1 MSGVSFVRVVRDGP
15 ILRVALNRVEARN
28 ALSSGLIE
36 ELGRVFVDSAAEP
49 GLRAVVLSGEG
60 QDFCVGADLG
70 EMRKLGNADF
80 AENLADA
87 ERLAATFR
95 AIHDFPRPVVA
106 RVHGNVFGGGAG
118 IVAACDIAIAANDA
132 RFAFS
137 EVRLG
142 ILPAVISPYVL
153 RRLSDTDAR
162 RLFLTGERF
171 DGTQAAEIGLVSQS
185 VDRMRLDETVA
196 AVVAE
201 VLQGSPDA
209 QRRIKRLLDEVS
221 RVPLEVARRRTA
233 QFIAEAR
240 ASAEGREGLRAFAEK
255 RRPSWASD
263 D

>member
-1 MSGVSFVRVVRDGP
+1 MNLVRVEREGS
-15 ILRVALNRVEARN
+15 ILRVALSRASSRN
-28 ALSSGLIE
+28 ALSTELIA
-36 ELGRVFVDSAAEP
+36 ELGTVFTQSATDSTIRVAI
-49 GLRAVVLSGEG
+49 LSGDG
-60 QDFCVGADLG
+60 SDFCVGADLVD
-70 EMRKLGNADF
+70 MRKLGEADF

-118 IVAACDIAIAANDA
+118 LVAACDVAIAARDA

-142 ILPAVISPYVL
+142 ILPAVISPYVV
-153 RRLSDTDAR
+153 RRLGDTNAR

-171 DGTQAAEIGLVSQS
+171 DGAQAAELGLVSQA
-185 VDRMRLDETVA
+185 VDRVRLDDAVA
-196 AVVAE
+196 ALVAE
-201 VLQGSPDA
+201 ILQGSPDA
-209 QRRIKRLLDEVS
+209 QRRIKLLLNDVS
-221 RVPLEVARRRTA
+221 RVPLDVARRRTA
-233 QFIAEAR
+233 RFIAEAR
-240 ASAEGREGLRAFAEK
+240 ASAEGREGLRAFGEK